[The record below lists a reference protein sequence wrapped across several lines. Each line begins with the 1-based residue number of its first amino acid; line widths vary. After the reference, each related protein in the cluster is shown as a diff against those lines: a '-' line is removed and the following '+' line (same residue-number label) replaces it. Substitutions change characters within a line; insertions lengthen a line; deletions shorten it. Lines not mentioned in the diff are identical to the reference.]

1 MKLVKPERPLI
12 NKATEGGNTMYL
24 FFDTE
29 TTGLPKKWNAPV
41 ADVDNWPRLVQIAWQ
56 QYDNDGKRMSAKDYI
71 IKPDGY
77 IIPAEAA
84 KVHGIT
90 TERAEKEGVAL
101 QGVLEEFAALIAAS
115 DVLVAHNI
123 NFDEKIIGSEFIRGN
138 IESGLFETE
147 RICTMKSST
156 DFCKLPGN
164 YGYKWPKLSE
174 LHIKLF
180 QKDFEEAHDA
190 SVDIEACARCFWE
203 LKKLGIIQ

>member
-1 MKLVKPERPLI
+1 
-12 NKATEGGNTMYL
+12 MYL

-41 ADVDNWPRLVQIAWQ
+41 TDVDNWPRLVQIAWQ

-101 QGVLEEFAALIAAS
+101 QGVLEEFAALIAVA